1 MSAPRRVIILSG
13 YPASGK
19 TTLGRALAERL
30 GLALVAKDALLDVMY
45 EAAGGTPGDS
55 ELSLRTGQA
64 AWAAFWHLSRTCP
77 QVVLDSN
84 IKPDGED
91 ERVQIA
97 RIEGPIV
104 ELHCRCPLEL
114 ARARYAERA
123 KLNRPAQRATT
134 LDEARGALYGGPLGF
149 PRLVVVDTSQ
159 PVDMEEVAARIL
171 REFENADEC
180 ARAACA
186 PSGTRI

>member
-1 MSAPRRVIILSG
+1 VILMSG

-19 TTLGRALAERL
+19 TTLARALADRL

-45 EAAGGTPGDS
+45 EAADGKPGDP
-55 ELSLRTGQA
+55 ELSLRTGRA

-84 IKPDGED
+84 IRPEGEI
-91 ERVQIA
+91 ETAEIA
-97 RIEGPIV
+97 RIPGPIV
-104 ELHCRCPLEL
+104 EVHCRCPLEL
-114 ARARYAERA
+114 ARTRYAERA
-123 KLNRPAQRATT
+123 RLQRPAQRATT
-134 LDEARGALYGGPLGF
+134 LDDAGGALYGRPLGL
-149 PRLVVVDTSQ
+149 PRLVVVDTSR
-159 PVDMEEVAARIL
+159 PVDLEEVVGRIL

-180 ARAACA
+180 AAAACT